1 MDAAILNHYSYL
13 FLHLFCPCSNNIQF
27 RFQSPLF
34 LHSSLSFVSHGFTRN
49 LQFFCN
55 LQLLLQGI
63 CQALH
68 VSSETKQ
75 NKTSNTYKYNS
86 ENTKRKANL
95 LRMSFYCFCNSKTC
109 LFTII
114 TNENFKINNGLNDL
128 YRRREN
134 GLRTISKIA

>member
-13 FLHLFCPCSNNIQF
+13 FLHLFCPSSNNIQF

-34 LHSSLSFVSHGFTRN
+34 LYSSLSFVSHGFTRN

-63 CQALH
+63 CQALY
-68 VSSETKQ
+68 VSNETKRNETKRNETKQ
-75 NKTSNTYKYNS
+75 NKTTNKISNKYKYNS

-114 TNENFKINNGLNDL
+114 TNEN
-128 YRRREN
+128 
-134 GLRTISKIA
+134 